1 MPVTAA
7 GGQDSSP
14 DVGSF
19 MRALGWRS
27 FKSDPLT
34 HPVALFETALRI
46 THPSRGLGG
55 SAKDKV
61 CCPLTVLWAS
71 HLSRTADVTMRQ
83 FMACRK
89 AVSAAPCMRRPPG
102 VSSGLLGQQSQH

>member
-1 MPVTAA
+1 MPVNAA

-19 MRALGWRS
+19 MRALGWGS

-34 HPVALFETALRI
+34 HPAAQFEMALRI

-55 SAKDKV
+55 SARDKV
-61 CCPLTVLWAS
+61 
-71 HLSRTADVTMRQ
+71 
-83 FMACRK
+83 
-89 AVSAAPCMRRPPG
+89 
-102 VSSGLLGQQSQH
+102 